1 MSAPA
6 PTEIKSEGCEQSS
19 TNMDFHQQ
27 QQQQQSGHAGSAVG
41 LVKLEDDPLSLD
53 AHQVTPPTTSMSV
66 PQSATVAPLAAPM
79 HPSNSNSNVPTPV
92 TAPATSAPPPTPV
105 NLAPAAAE
113 TTSVVPPPNIQISSS
128 QSTAPIENV
137 PPMNGGAAVDGV
149 LKDSMDAALASL
161 SSPGAAESQSDA
173 EKKQAQLRAMYL
185 AGFRAAAEAKQQQ
198 ALKENFD
205 SAKNGGG
212 AVVPNVAIPTAIPP
226 PIATNTATEAK
237 TAPSIVVKP
246 VAGGIAAGLI
256 TVQQPSVPAASGSGT
271 TGATPLLQALRTG
284 SPVQDQKSNATARRI
299 TRTSSGNLSSPGAST
314 SSGTSPGSTGHS
326 NPFPRKLMEMLR
338 KEDSNIVSWLPRG
351 DAFAVRDPD
360 KFVSDV
366 LPNYFRHTKLTSFQR
381 QLNLYG
387 FRRVTKGPDAGAY
400 RHELFHRDHPDRC
413 LQMKRSKQKGAQSPQ
428 LRAASQ
434 SPSGRPRSG
443 SFNSEPSVSPA
454 DSPYSLEPSPLAG
467 SAPTPSVLTPSAMG
481 QPQVVN
487 ISTQQHH
494 SNFRTLSPGGNSQ
507 TQLQASGGPQ
517 TGLGILLNG
526 NNLQSNVPQRTLA
539 PTPPPV
545 NQPLNH
551 PAAHLSPDNNRRV
564 QEDLADR
571 ELQASALAAAGMVAE
586 TVDQSGNTVRIP
598 AAGQQ
603 QQGAVVGTNWQ
614 GLQPP
619 PSLVGTSS
627 TPPPPGVGVATTE
640 GTNWGMMDITS
651 GMDDMDLDFAKLFDP
666 AHEVQSMHTEG
677 SGWPQASGGNDPN
690 HVPNGSGTMHPGMH
704 PAPTGTSGQ

>member
-6 PTEIKSEGCEQSS
+6 PAEIKNEGCDQSLTS
-19 TNMDFHQQ
+19 IDYQQ
-27 QQQQQSGHAGSAVG
+27 QQQQNGQVGTAVEIA
-41 LVKLEDDPLSLD
+41 KLEEDPLRLD
-53 AHQVTPPTTSMSV
+53 AHQVTPPTTSSIA
-66 PQSATVAPLAAPM
+66 PHSAPVAPLAPPM
-79 HPSNSNSNVPTPV
+79 HPPNPNSNVPTPV
-92 TAPATSAPPPTPV
+92 TAPAPSAPPPTPV
-105 NLAPAAAE
+105 NLAPAATTD
-113 TTSVVPPPNIQISSS
+113 TTSGVPPSIQISATT
-128 QSTAPIENV
+128 QSTAAPADNV
-137 PPMNGGAAVDGV
+137 SPMNGGNGV
-149 LKDSMDAALASL
+149 EGILKDSMDAALASL
-161 SSPGAAESQSDA
+161 SSPVASESQSDA

-226 PIATNTATEAK
+226 PPATATAVPEAK
-237 TAPSIVVKP
+237 PAPSIVVKP
-246 VAGGIAAGLI
+246 VAGGIAAGVI
-256 TVQQPSVPAASGSGT
+256 TVQQPPAPAAASGS

-284 SPVQDQKSNATARRI
+284 SPVQDQKSNAPARRI

-314 SSGTSPGSTGHS
+314 SSGTSPGSSTGHS

-413 LQMKRSKQKGAQSPQ
+413 LQMKRSKQKGAQSPS
-428 LRAASQ
+428 LRGASQ
-434 SPSGRPRSG
+434 SPSSRPRSG

-454 DSPYSLEPSPLAG
+454 DSPYTLEPSPLGGA
-467 SAPTPSVLTPSAMG
+467 APTPSVLTPSAMG
-481 QPQVVN
+481 QTQVAN

-507 TQLQASGGPQ
+507 TQTQVAGGPQ

-526 NNLQSNVPQRTLA
+526 NNIHSNMPQRSLA
-539 PTPPPV
+539 HTPPPPAP
-545 NQPLNH
+545 QLNH
-551 PAAHLSPDNNRRV
+551 PGAALSPETNRRV

-571 ELQASALAAAGMVAE
+571 ERQASALAAAGMVAE

-603 QQGAVVGTNWQ
+603 QQQHQGAVVGTNWQ

-619 PSLVGTSS
+619 PSLVGSSS
-627 TPPPPGVGVATTE
+627 TPPPQGIATTE

-666 AHEVQSMHTEG
+666 AHEVESMHTEG
-677 SGWPQASGGNDPN
+677 SGWPQASDTNDPN
-690 HVPNGSGTMHPGMH
+690 GNGVVQPGMQ
-704 PAPTGTSGQ
+704 PAPTGT